1 MTEQEQVVLK
11 KSGTPSWRPATN
23 LDVRKKEPGKRYR
36 WTWNDQAHI
45 ERKIEER
52 WHFVNPE
59 IGGASAKH
67 TSSHVSDGKPL
78 DSTKT
83 YRELVLMAIDESDA
97 REREAYYQA
106 RTQKQTAGLKQ
117 ELEASNRTEAG
128 KGGAANI
135 APIHGRIVIE

>member
-1 MTEQEQVVLK
+1 MMQLAEK

-23 LDVRKKEPGKRYR
+23 LNVRNKEPGRRYR
-36 WTWNDQAHI
+36 WTLNDQAHI
-45 ERKIEER
+45 ERKLEER
-52 WHFVNPE
+52 WYFANPE
-59 IGGASAKH
+59 IGGASAEH

-97 REREAYYQA
+97 KEREAFYQA
-106 RTQKQTAGLKQ
+106 KTQRQTAGLKK
-117 ELEASNRTEAG
+117 ELETSNRTEAG
-128 KGGAANI
+128 KHGAAQI